1 MLHSVA
7 RSFSDF
13 LIISRMVYLLLY
25 AFPDAFDDHADCQQ
39 HFSLGQNEIPAEQST
54 VSNSPSSHTLNVIS
68 VPS

>member
-1 MLHSVA
+1 
-7 RSFSDF
+7 
-13 LIISRMVYLLLY
+13 MVYLLLY

-39 HFSLGQNEIPAEQST
+39 YFSLGQNEIPAEQST